1 MFPYQELQRA
11 LMLDLTAAV
20 PAHSFGAPI
29 SSDMDI
35 KTVRVELLSR
45 SFFKKLLPSGKDVK
59 CDELALEKFLE
70 INSSISTNPFEY
82 PAESEVDSL
91 FWDYFKDNFLKATS
105 LGDVECDVEFIGSH
119 LTAGPGASKGCD
131 NESFYTKVFASRIS
145 CSDDYLLA
153 LYRAAISGSDTW
165 AEAERLRF
173 ERFGVEI
180 ASSNRL
186 FFVPKTA
193 DISRTCCTEPLVN
206 MLIQQSIGAFLEISL
221 ARNFGISL
229 KTQPENNRKL
239 ALIGSVDGSFGTIDL
254 RSASD
259 SISWA
264 LVQRICPQR
273 LLGLL
278 TSARCER
285 TVLPDGSEIA
295 LNMISTMGNGFTFP
309 LQTVIFACVVRSV
322 YQLMNLSSYCPKT
335 QFGVFG
341 DDIIVRREAYDF
353 VCRCL
358 RKLGFQVND
367 DKSFNTGA
375 FRESCGSDFYN
386 GHYVRGIYIKS
397 LETVPDL
404 YSAFNRLVRW
414 SAMSGVPLLNSTK
427 FLRGRLSKQFEV
439 PFSEAIDCGIQ
450 TPFRFS
456 RPRVTDSYWFAYRKL
471 TNISRKRQV
480 PFTLEESAR
489 LGYRYFNPY
498 GLELAFLGGYA
509 RSEVRRLNSADHQ
522 DLGPIDL
529 SVPKAY
535 FMLRHVEGVSR
546 IKVTR
551 GSIPFWDWLGPKVA
565 SEFSLENNFSFG
577 DWEVAFAATL

>member
-1 MFPYQELQRA
+1 MFPYQELQQA
-11 LMLDLTAAV
+11 LQLDFSSASHPYPL
-20 PAHSFGAPI
+20 GCPI

-35 KTVRVELLSR
+35 RSVRIEMLHR
-45 SFFKKLLPSGKDVK
+45 SFYKKLLPTGTDKK
-59 CDELALEKFLE
+59 CDDLALKKFLE
-70 INSSISTNPFEY
+70 INSSISSNPYEY
-82 PAESEVDSL
+82 PVTGEVDSL
-91 FWDYFKDNFLKATS
+91 FWDYFRDNFAKVTS
-105 LGDVECDVEFIGSH
+105 PGDVECDLDFIGSH

-145 CSDDYLLA
+145 CSTPQLLA
-153 LYRAAISGSDTW
+153 LYRAAISNSDTW
-165 AEAERLRF
+165 ALAESDRF
-173 ERFGVEI
+173 ERFGVDI

-193 DISRTCCTEPLVN
+193 EISRTCCTEPLVN
-206 MLIQQSIGAFLEISL
+206 MLIQQSIGAFLELCLKRSFKISL
-221 ARNFGISL
+221 D
-229 KTQPENNRKL
+229 TQPENNRRL
-239 ALIGSVDGSFGTIDL
+239 ARRGSIDGSFGTIDL

-264 LVQRICPQR
+264 LVQRICPPR
-273 LLGLL
+273 LLGWL
-278 TSARCER
+278 TEARCER
-285 TVLPDGSEIA
+285 TILPDGSERP

-322 YQLMNLSSYCPKT
+322 YQLMGLSSSSPET
-335 QFGVFG
+335 DFGVFG

-358 RKLGFQVND
+358 RNLGFQVND

-375 FRESCGSDFYN
+375 FRESCGSDFYS
-386 GHYVRGIYIKS
+386 GDYVRGVYIKS

-414 SAMSGVPLLNSTK
+414 SAMSGVPLKNSLS
-427 FLRGRLSKQFEV
+427 FLRGRLTKIFVV

-471 TNISRKRQV
+471 ANKPRKRKV
-480 PFTLEESAR
+480 PFTLEESVS
-489 LGYRYFNPY
+489 LGYRHFNAY

-509 RSEVRRLNSADHQ
+509 RSDDKRLKSADENSLE
-522 DLGPIDL
+522 DSSSLIP
-529 SVPKAY
+529 SAC
-535 FMLRHVEGVSR
+535 FTLRDVDGLCR
-546 IKVTR
+546 RKVVR
-551 GSIPFWDWLGPKVA
+551 ASIPYWDWAGPKEA
-565 SEFSLENNFSFG
+565 SEFSLANFFSFG
-577 DWEVAFAATL
+577 AWESAFAAAL